1 MHFLS
6 YQTQP
11 NNTPIWKSQP
21 KQNTDMVQSR
31 SVQQNR
37 DPTHTPNPIRSGQT
51 TGQPDT
57 SEGQRQISASR
68 TRKWRVSWWV
78 FSPKPEDTRPNRE
91 LSISWWSFLDP
102 REISAIS
109 NEFSARSM
117 ESSPNL
123 ARSQPN
129 LMRFRQ
135 IQRKSDENI
144 TQIPPISPLKFR
156 ILVNFQISNSDRTNH
171 PPLNV

>member
-1 MHFLS
+1 MCVFLHFLS

-37 DPTHTPNPIRSGQT
+37 DPTHTPNPIRSGPT

-135 IQRKSDENI
+135 IQRNPMK
-144 TQIPPISPLKFR
+144 ISPKFR
-156 ILVNFQISNSDRTNH
+156 QFRR
-171 PPLNV
+171 